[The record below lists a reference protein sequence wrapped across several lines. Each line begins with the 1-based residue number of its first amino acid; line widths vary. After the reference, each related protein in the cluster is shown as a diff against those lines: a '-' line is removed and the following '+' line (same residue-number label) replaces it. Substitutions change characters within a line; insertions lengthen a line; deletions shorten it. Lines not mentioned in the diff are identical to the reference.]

1 MTPFRTSTRSTE
13 VVEGSMQERSY
24 IRQPYAKAVASTRD
38 RIMDAAL
45 RSFGARGVA
54 ATSITSIEAAAG
66 LSAGSGGFYRHFKDK
81 DALLAAV
88 VDREIG
94 RVEKPD
100 APADLGGESALT
112 HQLRGDLEFLSRL
125 RPLISILMWERG
137 GNRAVLERVQTVMM
151 DRGVDLGVADLL
163 SGNPTDAVRADPAA
177 AAAVMTSA
185 MIGYFLQVDYFGA
198 GPARVDADRFTKTLA
213 TLLLGR

>member
-1 MTPFRTSTRSTE
+1 
-13 VVEGSMQERSY
+13 MQERSY
-24 IRQPYAKAVASTRD
+24 IRQPYAKGVASTRD

-88 VDREIG
+88 VDREIE
-94 RVEKPD
+94 RVEKPEP
-100 APADLGGESALT
+100 PADLGGESALT
-112 HQLRGDLEFLSRL
+112 VQLRGDLEFLSRM

-163 SGNPTDAVRADPAA
+163 ASNPTAAVQADPAA
-177 AAAVMTSA
+177 AAAVMTAA
-185 MIGYFLQVDYFGA
+185 MVGYFLQVDYFGA
-198 GPARVDADRFTKTLA
+198 GPAGVDADRFTKTLA
-213 TLLLGR
+213 NLLLGQ